1 MVSRMVEM
9 MVEATT
15 KEILLPGPRM
25 GLRMGLRMVLRMDTM
40 KDFVMAKTSQ
50 LQGLGLW
57 MGKMTDYAMGRNLE
71 DL

>member
-25 GLRMGLRMVLRMDTM
+25 GLQMGVMTDY
-40 KDFVMAKTSQ
+40 VMAK
-50 LQGLGLW
+50 
-57 MGKMTDYAMGRNLE
+57 A
-71 DL
+71 